1 MRPGLTSVRVRLTAW
16 YAAALAVVILLFSLG
31 IYVFVRSSLLKQLD
45 RRLEGDLAGV
55 ESTLR
60 KELDEAQEQVE
71 EEIEEEMEEEM
82 EEIGAV
88 ALFQVTCS
96 DRIVYRT
103 AGWDRARLGD
113 AAGSMRSDYPW
124 LWTSPDSR
132 VYRLKASGVKG
143 SDRTFDIMVALDT
156 APISNTLQI
165 LAATLIVSLPCALA
179 VAVIGGYFLAGRV
192 LSPIGAMAAKA
203 REITAERLSERLPVE
218 NPDDEF
224 GRLAIVF
231 NDTLTRL
238 EESFERLRRFTA
250 DASHELRTPLTALRS
265 VGEVGLR
272 DNGDVASCR
281 NVIGSMLEEVDSLA
295 ILVDNLLMLTRTDS
309 VQTFLKR
316 EVVDIALLV
325 NEAVECLYVLTEEKG
340 QTLSVEIEQPI
351 SIEADRTTLRQAL
364 INLLDNAIKYTP
376 EKGCIRLVVGQTGNG
391 SAVVEIADT
400 GPGIGQEHQTRV
412 FERFYRVEKD
422 RSSERGGAGLGLA
435 IARRAVGL
443 NGGCIELESEKGQG
457 STFRIILP
465 ARKGGDAL

>member
-1 MRPGLTSVRVRLTAW
+1 MRPGLMSVRVRLTAW
-16 YAAALAVVILLFSLG
+16 YAVSLAVVILLFSVG
-31 IYVFVRSSLLKQLD
+31 IYIFVRSSLLRQLD
-45 RRLEGDLAGV
+45 RHLEGDIAGV
-55 ESTLR
+55 EITLR
-60 KELDEAQEQVE
+60 KELDEAQEKVE
-71 EEIEEEMEEEM
+71 EEIKDEMED
-82 EEIGAV
+82 IGVV
-88 ALFQVTCS
+88 ALFQVTCG

-103 AGWDRARLGD
+103 AGWDRARLSD
-113 AAGSMRSDYPW
+113 AAGSMRSDHPW

-132 VYRLKASGVKG
+132 VYRLKASGVQG
-143 SDRTFDIMVALDT
+143 SGRTFDIMVALDM
-156 APISNTLQI
+156 APISNALHI
-165 LAATLIVSLPCALA
+165 LAVTLIVSLPCALA

-192 LSPIGAMAAKA
+192 LSPIGAIAGKA
-203 REITAERLSERLPVE
+203 RQITAERLSERLPVE

-231 NDTLTRL
+231 NDTLSRL

-272 DNGDVASCR
+272 DKGDVASCR

-309 VQTFLKR
+309 GQTSLKR

-340 QTLSVEIEQPI
+340 QTLSVEIEQSI

-376 EKGCIRLVVGQTGNG
+376 EKGCIRVVARQTGNG
-391 SAVVEIADT
+391 NAVVEIADT
-400 GPGIGQEHQTRV
+400 GPGIGQEHQSRV
-412 FERFYRVEKD
+412 FERFYRVDKD

-435 IARRAVGL
+435 IARRAVEL
-443 NGGCIELESEKGQG
+443 NGGCIELKSEQGAG

-465 ARKGGDAL
+465 ARKGGDAI